1 MTAGMGT
8 SLMAVA
14 GRVARPVASCGLC
27 IKPVD
32 ISTYP
37 RINGRAFGPDL
48 RINGRAR
55 THKRSRL

>member
-1 MTAGMGT
+1 MGT

-48 RINGRAR
+48 RI
-55 THKRSRL
+55 

>member
-1 MTAGMGT
+1 MTAGIAP

-14 GRVARPVASCGLC
+14 GRVARPVASYGLC

-37 RINGRAFGPDL
+37 RINGRACGADL
-48 RINGRAR
+48 RINGRGL
-55 THKRSRL
+55 TH

>member
-1 MTAGMGT
+1 MTDRMDAG
-8 SLMAVA
+8 LMDVA

-37 RINGRAFGPDL
+37 RINGRACGSDL
-48 RINGRAR
+48 RINGRGL
-55 THKRSRL
+55 TH